1 MKNILIIILALL
13 IPALWG
19 QAASEGKVKVYLFL
33 QSQCPC
39 IYNHK
44 ETFGSVLKTYSGKV
58 NFIAV
63 FVDNKDN
70 DNAIKDLMQNLGWK
84 LPYIRDKKR
93 QLVHQLQPKVST
105 DCVVVDGSG
114 KVLYRGAIDDG
125 PLNMGTV
132 KNFYLKNALDAYFNH
147 TPLKVS
153 SGKGVG
159 CFL

>member
-1 MKNILIIILALL
+1 MKKVFIIVLALL
-13 IPALWG
+13 SSVLLG
-19 QAASEGKVKVYLFL
+19 QAAPGGKVKVYLFL

-44 ETFGSVLKTYSGKV
+44 ETFGSLLRNYRDKV
-58 NFIAV
+58 SFIAV

-70 DNAIKDLMQNLGWK
+70 DKGIKDLMQNLGWK
-84 LPYIRDKKR
+84 LPYIKDKAH
-93 QLVHQLQPKVST
+93 QLLHELQPKVST
-105 DCVVVDGSG
+105 DCVFVDGSG

-147 TPLKVS
+147 TPIKVS

>member
-1 MKNILIIILALL
+1 MKKVLIMMLALFCSAHL
-13 IPALWG
+13 V
-19 QAASEGKVKVYLFL
+19 QAFPKAKVKVYLFL

-44 ETFGSVLKTYSGKV
+44 ETFGALLKAYSDRV
-58 NFIAV
+58 SFIAV

-70 DNAIKDLMQNLGWK
+70 DNGIKDLLKNLGWK
-84 LPYIRDKKR
+84 LPYIKDKKR
-93 QLVHQLQPKVST
+93 QLVQQLQPKVST
-105 DCVVVDGSG
+105 DCVVVDASG
-114 KVLYRGAIDDG
+114 KVLYKGAIDDG

-132 KNFYLKNALDAYFNH
+132 RSFYLKNALDQYFNH
-147 TPLKVS
+147 MPIKVP